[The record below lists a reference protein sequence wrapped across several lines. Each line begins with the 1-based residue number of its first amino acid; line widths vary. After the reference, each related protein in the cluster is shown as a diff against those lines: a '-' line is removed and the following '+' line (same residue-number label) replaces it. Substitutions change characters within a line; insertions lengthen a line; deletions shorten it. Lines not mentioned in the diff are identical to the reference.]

1 MLAIHAANTSLYA
14 YRVYK
19 VKENIGETI
28 ALLLTL
34 AGFLTTF

>member
-1 MLAIHAANTSLYA
+1 MLAIHTANTALYA

-19 VKENIGETI
+19 VKGKVGETV

-34 AGFLTTF
+34 AGFFTTF